1 MPKIKGGMGFRDLH
15 LFNLALLGKHGLCFI
30 TNMTSLCARVL
41 KGRYFPDCNFLEAS
55 VLKSAS
61 ATWKTIVAGREAL
74 QTGLI
79 KRVGDGS
86 TISIWEDKW
95 IPGSISTTPMLKPAD
110 TDTVKPS
117 EF

>member
-1 MPKIKGGMGFRDLH
+1 
-15 LFNLALLGKHGLCFI
+15 
-30 TNMTSLCARVL
+30 
-41 KGRYFPDCNFLEAS
+41 
-55 VLKSAS
+55 
-61 ATWKTIVAGREAL
+61 
-74 QTGLI
+74 
-79 KRVGDGS
+79 VGDGS